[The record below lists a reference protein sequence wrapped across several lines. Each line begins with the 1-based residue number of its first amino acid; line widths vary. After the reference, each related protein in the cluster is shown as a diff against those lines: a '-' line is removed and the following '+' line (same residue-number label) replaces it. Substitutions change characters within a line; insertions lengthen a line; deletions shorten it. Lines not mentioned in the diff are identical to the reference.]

1 MKTVLFALIIKI
13 WFLDVET
20 KETLPAVKVTT
31 DKKIYYSNFD
41 GWTESWTRKSI
52 DVQTILELL
61 GMVYSDE
68 EEVTTGSQN
77 TQTE

>member
-13 WFLDVET
+13 WFLDVQT

-41 GWTESWTRKSI
+41 GYVSI
-52 DVQTILELL
+52 PNDEKVLKVTYNTYKTVENVNVNNDTTIMLI
-61 GMVYSDE
+61 
-68 EEVTTGSQN
+68 QR
-77 TQTE
+77 